1 MRNLRVTSALISQ
14 GSIDE
19 DVEGFADDFFTGAA
33 FVATRS
39 KLLFYNKELEQC
51 GSLGWEDERSGMK
64 LVDLTFMS
72 DTNDVIAIFNNGL
85 VYTASAETMQP
96 VDEPGLL
103 GCAVQAASWSPDGDT
118 LVVVS
123 GDMICFFDRLL
134 TAVSERPL
142 YGEAVGKDELVT
154 VGWGSKETQFQGA
167 AGKVAREKRTVN
179 RKALPD
185 DSGRPSISWR
195 ADAQHATISY
205 LDVPTEERRVAVYSR
220 EGELMSRLRNEFPLE
235 EGVAVK
241 PVGNY
246 IATTKRLDDGSRYF
260 AFFERN
266 GEPRHEAKIHEANVT
281 RRHFAWEFEGNILA
295 VEVDD
300 GEKSYLELWT
310 VSNYE
315 WSQKLRIPFEKGLDA
330 WHWSA
335 VTARR
340 LWACSGGRVYR
351 YDLIFEYN
359 VSGGLAVVVATDKLK
374 VTDFSKAPIPPPM
387 SHFTVPIH
395 RGIQLLV
402 CSFGY
407 MSVVY
412 DDFSIECWS
421 AQNGRFESHF
431 CTPAAGLETN
441 RAEALTAG
449 IHSADGALYLAGPSK
464 IGSLVHRV
472 YPDQGTEI
480 LLEFPRNI
488 IETSINPSDGRPIVM
503 LDDGSVISL
512 ENEKLY
518 SLPECLSCRNASC
531 GDKLISLSPA
541 HILYSDGKLLF
552 HDISSFVIRDN
563 LLICVTMDSKLR
575 IYDGAS
581 GYRQVDKERALELGS
596 CLVAA
601 VPEPGTSLV
610 LQMPRGNLET
620 IHPRIFVV
628 AGIRTQLTD
637 RRYLQALK
645 AMKKHRIDMNLL
657 FDQNPQKFF
666 ADARYL
672 IETVNDPDLL
682 NLFVAALNDAPS
694 EWSESR
700 LVYPNKVQVVCE
712 ALSEAF
718 KQLPEERRRSLLT
731 VLLSVLL
738 KTDPPSIKEAL
749 RHVRENSLAVSPE
762 DREKTTRYW
771 LHHVGFFVESKALFS
786 AALSTYDLPLTV
798 QVAEASNA
806 DPKQFLP
813 LLNRLRKDWDGA
825 LKHIAGLDQHFEEAV
840 QLIKQKGI
848 YASAMRT
855 FVATGKYR
863 EICAIYAEFLETKA
877 QWAEAALIY
886 ANAGRLQDQTRCLEK
901 AREPTEYYRVA
912 KLVGRSED
920 DIKTVLRKMSAL
932 LKSTASWEK
941 LVECLELTDSS
952 VSTICEALVEAG
964 RWEEALDKALVDE
977 KAFQSTRVRLLDRA
991 ELLRGKADTQRAEV
1005 EKHAERLKI
1014 VRTIK
1019 ERRLVNLKEGLETGR
1034 DLEDIDAFSEASTA
1048 SGVSRRS
1055 GSSRASTTATA
1066 RKRKTIEK
1074 KKRNLKEGG
1083 EWEDAAILLAAHEI
1097 YSSMELMTREASL
1110 ILRPLVRI
1118 SALDEALATQTSISE
1133 LEAKCQSLLHV
1144 FWPQRLHPH
1153 HLVGPLHHLY
1163 TIDNVLNIPEDG
1175 GMPASFVLEPEMC
1188 PPKLPIGSWKL
1199 PMLSNPK
1206 L

>member
-1 MRNLRVTSALISQ
+1 MLNTLDMFSRFAINVAFF
-14 GSIDE
+14 
-19 DVEGFADDFFTGAA
+19 GF
-33 FVATRS
+33 
-39 KLLFYNKELEQC
+39 Y
-51 GSLGWEDERSGMK
+51 
-64 LVDLTFMS
+64 
-72 DTNDVIAIFNNGL
+72 
-85 VYTASAETMQP
+85 
-96 VDEPGLL
+96 
-103 GCAVQAASWSPDGDT
+103 
-118 LVVVS
+118 
-123 GDMICFFDRLL
+123 
-134 TAVSERPL
+134 
-142 YGEAVGKDELVT
+142 
-154 VGWGSKETQFQGA
+154 
-167 AGKVAREKRTVN
+167 
-179 RKALPD
+179 
-185 DSGRPSISWR
+185 
-195 ADAQHATISY
+195 SY
-205 LDVPTEERRVAVYSR
+205 LMV
-220 EGELMSRLRNEFPLE
+220 
-235 EGVAVK
+235 
-241 PVGNY
+241 
-246 IATTKRLDDGSRYF
+246 
-260 AFFERN
+260 
-266 GEPRHEAKIHEANVT
+266 
-281 RRHFAWEFEGNILA
+281 
-295 VEVDD
+295 
-300 GEKSYLELWT
+300 
-310 VSNYE
+310 
-315 WSQKLRIPFEKGLDA
+315 Q
-330 WHWSA
+330 
-335 VTARR
+335 
-340 LWACSGGRVYR
+340 
-351 YDLIFEYN
+351 
-359 VSGGLAVVVATDKLK
+359 
-374 VTDFSKAPIPPPM
+374 
-387 SHFTVPIH
+387 
-395 RGIQLLV
+395 Q
-402 CSFGY
+402 
-407 MSVVY
+407 
-412 DDFSIECWS
+412 
-421 AQNGRFESHF
+421 
-431 CTPAAGLETN
+431 
-441 RAEALTAG
+441 
-449 IHSADGALYLAGPSK
+449 
-464 IGSLVHRV
+464 
-472 YPDQGTEI
+472 
-480 LLEFPRNI
+480 
-488 IETSINPSDGRPIVM
+488 
-503 LDDGSVISL
+503 IS
-512 ENEKLY
+512 
-518 SLPECLSCRNASC
+518 S
-531 GDKLISLSPA
+531 KLISVHRARDIKKYLNGVMLQLAPTVVFYMLPLSW
-541 HILYSDGKLLF
+541 
-552 HDISSFVIRDN
+552 
-563 LLICVTMDSKLR
+563 CVFTYVFDLR
-575 IYDGAS
+575 IALN
-581 GYRQVDKERALELGS
+581 QVINDICALVSVFQSPVCVMTAVLLNKGSREFFKKKINKERALELGS

-657 FDQNPQKFF
+657 FDQNPEKFF
-666 ADARYL
+666 ADMRYL

-806 DPKQFLP
+806 DPKEFLP
-813 LLNRLRKDWDGA
+813 LLNRLRKFHTDLVREDWDGA

-886 ANAGRLQDQTRCLEK
+886 ANAGRLQDQARCLEK

-920 DIKTVLRKMSAL
+920 DIKAVLRKMCAL
-932 LKSTASWEK
+932 LKSTSSWEK
-941 LVECLELTDSS
+941 LVECLVLTDSS

-964 RWEEALDKALVDE
+964 RWEEALDKAHVDE
-977 KAFQSTRVRLLDRA
+977 KAFQSTR
-991 ELLRGKADTQRAEV
+991 KADTQRAKV
-1005 EKHAERLKI
+1005 EKHVERLKI

-1048 SGVSRRS
+1048 SGVSRS

-1110 ILRPLVRI
+1110 ILRPLVRV
-1118 SALDEALATQTSISE
+1118 SALDEALSTQTSISE
-1133 LEAKCQSLLHV
+1133 LEAKCQSLLH
-1144 FWPQRLHPH
+1144 
-1153 HLVGPLHHLY
+1153 Y